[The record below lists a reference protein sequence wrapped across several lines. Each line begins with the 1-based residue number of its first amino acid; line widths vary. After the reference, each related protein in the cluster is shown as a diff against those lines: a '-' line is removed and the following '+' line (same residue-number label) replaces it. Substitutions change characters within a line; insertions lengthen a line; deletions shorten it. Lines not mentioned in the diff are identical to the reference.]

1 MKKLLS
7 LVLVSAM
14 LAGVLSGCG
23 AEKAS
28 TESTDSAAATTE
40 AAPAEEAKEEA
51 AEPAEAEAAAP
62 HDPVTINFPTA
73 SASGALYAVGA
84 AITNLWDT
92 EIDYVSASSQASAGG
107 IENLNLVS
115 AGDAQVS
122 IAISSNCYQCLNGTD
137 SFEGY
142 AYDDLKVIAGL
153 YFNPNQVVV
162 TADSGIT
169 DLASVKGKH
178 FAVASAGSSVYGE
191 CQNHFSAAGLTFP
204 DDINCE
210 YITFTDA
217 ADMIQNGTIDGAW
230 IMSGAPASAV
240 TQACTSGCK
249 LVDISDDIIASL
261 QADYPWYAPFTIP
274 AGTYP
279 GQDADVQTSAIKMVM
294 FCRGDLDEE
303 AVYQLTKTFW
313 ENIDSLGEA
322 QSNLKGLTPEEAVKD
337 IADLPLHAGAER
349 YYKEIG
355 VL

>member
-1 MKKLLS
+1 MKLKKILS
-7 LVLVSAM
+7 LAVAGAVAAAALTGCSGGSSTSA
-14 LAGVLSGCG
+14 GGS
-23 AEKAS
+23 
-28 TESTDSAAATTE
+28 SAASSGAGHE
-40 AAPAEEAKEEA
+40 A
-51 AEPAEAEAAAP
+51 
-62 HDPVTINFPTA
+62 VTINVPTA

-107 IENLNLVS
+107 IENLTLVS
-115 AGDAQVS
+115 DGEAQVS
-122 IAISSNCYQCLNGTD
+122 IAISSNCYECLNGQN

-162 TADSGIT
+162 TGNSGIQS
-169 DLASVKGKH
+169 LADVAGKH

-191 CQNHFSAAGLTFP
+191 CQNHFTAAGLTFP

-217 ADMIQNGTIDGAW
+217 ADMLQNGTIDGAW

-249 LVDISDDIIASL
+249 LVNIDDEIISTL
-261 QADYPWYAPFTIP
+261 QQQYPWYAPYTIP

-279 GQDADVQTSAIKMVM
+279 NQDEDVQTSAIKMVM
-294 FCRGDLDEE
+294 FCRGDLDEQT
-303 AVYQLTKTFW
+303 VYDLTKVFW
-313 ENIDSLGEA
+313 ENIDQLGESQA
-322 QSNLKGLTPEEAVKD
+322 NLKGLTPEAAVKD
-337 IADLPLHAGAER
+337 IANLPLHPGAER
-349 YYKEIG
+349 YYTEIG

>member
-1 MKKLLS
+1 MKRLLS
-7 LVLVSAM
+7 LALTGMM
-14 LAGVLSGCG
+14 LTGILSGCG
-23 AEKAS
+23 SAEAKKDA
-28 TESTDSAAATTE
+28 SAAS
-40 AAPAEEAKEEA
+40 AEHEK
-51 AEPAEAEAAAP
+51 
-62 HDPVTINFPTA
+62 VTINFPTA

-92 EIDYVSASSQASAGG
+92 EIDFVSASSQASAGG

-162 TADSGIT
+162 TQDSGIAEIA
-169 DLASVKGKH
+169 DVKGKH

-191 CQNHFSAAGLTFP
+191 CANHFTAAGLTFP

-249 LVDISDDIIASL
+249 LIPISDDIISSL
-261 QADYPWYAPFTIP
+261 QAEYPWYAPYIIP

-279 GQDADVQTSAIKMVM
+279 GQDSDVQTSAIKMTM

-303 AVYQLTKTFW
+303 TVYQLTKVFW
-313 ENIDSLGEA
+313 ENIDTLGEA
-322 QSNLKGLTPEEAVKD
+322 QSNLKGLSAEDAVKD
-337 IADLPLHAGAER
+337 IANLPLHDGAAR

>member
-1 MKKLLS
+1 MKLKKLLS
-7 LVLVSAM
+7 LAV
-14 LAGVLSGCG
+14 AGAV
-23 AEKAS
+23 
-28 TESTDSAAATTE
+28 TAAALTGCSGGSSSNGGSASSEEGNE
-40 AAPAEEAKEEA
+40 A
-51 AEPAEAEAAAP
+51 
-62 HDPVTINFPTA
+62 VTINFPTA

-92 EIDYVSASSQASAGG
+92 QIDYVSASSQASAGG
-107 IENLNLVS
+107 IENLTLVS
-115 AGDAQVS
+115 DGEAQVS
-122 IAISSNCYQCLNGTD
+122 IAISSNCYECLNGQN

-162 TADSGIT
+162 TENSGIESLT
-169 DLASVKGKH
+169 DVAGKH

-191 CQNHFSAAGLTFP
+191 CQNHFTTAGLTFP

-217 ADMIQNGTIDGAW
+217 ADMLQNGTIDGAW

-249 LVDISDDIIASL
+249 LVNIGDEIISAL
-261 QADYPWYAPFTIP
+261 QEQYPWYAPFTIP

-279 GQDADVQTSAIKMVM
+279 NQDEDVQTSAIKMVM
-294 FCRGDLDEE
+294 FCRGDLDEQT
-303 AVYQLTKTFW
+303 VYDLTKVFW
-313 ENIDSLGEA
+313 ENIDELGESQA
-322 QSNLKGLTPEEAVKD
+322 NLKGLTPEEAVKD
-337 IADLPLHAGAER
+337 IADLPLHPGAER
-349 YYKEIG
+349 YYTEIG

>member
-1 MKKLLS
+1 MKLKKILS
-7 LVLVSAM
+7 LAVAGAVAAAALTGCSGGSSTSA
-14 LAGVLSGCG
+14 GGS
-23 AEKAS
+23 
-28 TESTDSAAATTE
+28 SAASSGAGHE
-40 AAPAEEAKEEA
+40 A
-51 AEPAEAEAAAP
+51 
-62 HDPVTINFPTA
+62 VTINFPTA

-107 IENLNLVS
+107 IENLTLVS
-115 AGDAQVS
+115 DGEAQVS
-122 IAISSNCYQCLNGTD
+122 IAISSNCYECLNGQN

-162 TADSGIT
+162 TGNSGIRS
-169 DLASVKGKH
+169 LADVAGKH

-191 CQNHFSAAGLTFP
+191 CQNHFTAAGLTFP

-217 ADMIQNGTIDGAW
+217 ADMLQNGTIDGAW

-249 LVDISDDIIASL
+249 LVNIDDEIISTL
-261 QADYPWYAPFTIP
+261 QQQYPWYAPYTIP

-279 GQDADVQTSAIKMVM
+279 NQDEDVQTSAIKMVM
-294 FCRGDLDEE
+294 FCRGDLDEQT
-303 AVYQLTKTFW
+303 VYDLTKVFW
-313 ENIDSLGEA
+313 ENIDQLGESQA
-322 QSNLKGLTPEEAVKD
+322 NLKGLTPEAAVKD
-337 IADLPLHAGAER
+337 IANLPLHPGAER
-349 YYKEIG
+349 YYTEIG